1 MYMRP
6 STMKCCW
13 QHRPLAAAA
22 PAAQQPLAVVAALEE
37 VHQVRAAVLAAVDQ
51 PLAVVAALGE
61 LHQVLAAVRAIASSG
76 NLSKAI

>member
-1 MYMRP
+1 M
-6 STMKCCW
+6 
-13 QHRPLAAAA
+13 L
-22 PAAQQPLAVVAALEE
+22 VAALGELRQ
-37 VHQVRAAVLAAVDQ
+37 VLAAVRAVVLAAVDQ